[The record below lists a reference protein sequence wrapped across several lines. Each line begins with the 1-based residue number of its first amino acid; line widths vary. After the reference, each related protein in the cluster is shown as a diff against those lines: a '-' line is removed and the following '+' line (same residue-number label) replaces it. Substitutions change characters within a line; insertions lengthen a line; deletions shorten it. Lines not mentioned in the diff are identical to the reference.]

1 VIDIGGAYERYA
13 SDVLRFC
20 VSRTGNLHDGEDVAS
35 VVWEEV
41 LRNAGRYEERGTL
54 KASLFQI
61 ARNRCTDFHRRAAR
75 RLEGPLPTSLR
86 AARWEADVRRR
97 VDALAFLSRLAPQ
110 HRRVLAL
117 RFLADWS
124 LADVARSDGRSI
136 GAVKALQHRAMDE
149 ARTT

>member
-1 VIDIGGAYERYA
+1 
-13 SDVLRFC
+13 
-20 VSRTGNLHDGEDVAS
+20 
-35 VVWEEV
+35 
-41 LRNAGRYEERGTL
+41 
-54 KASLFQI
+54 
-61 ARNRCTDFHRRAAR
+61 
-75 RLEGPLPTSLR
+75 
-86 AARWEADVRRR
+86 VRRR